1 MDAASD
7 TVIYPSV
14 NPNLRSSVEIHLLES
29 SFDNF
34 DSFVKFMSDKNNTK
48 AITFQ
53 DYYESGGIS
62 ELQKETTY
70 LHYQIPVSFAI
81 ERHQISSNETGEITN
96 ERHLVAKLE
105 QLTQVEQMLEKMGI
119 EINQWEVSGGYGAY
133 LVLSTNSNT
142 SQLIGWFYTD
152 VSQTVNPYLHIFCI
166 GV

>member
-1 MDAASD
+1 MLKLKFADGTVLDAASD
-7 TVIYPSV
+7 TTIHPSI

-70 LHYQIPVSFAI
+70 LYYQIPVSFAI
-81 ERHQISSNETGEITN
+81 ERHQTSSNETGEITN
-96 ERHLVAKLE
+96 ERHLVAQLE
-105 QLTQVEQMLEKMGI
+105 QLTQVEQMLEKIGI
-119 EINQWEVSGGYGAY
+119 EINQ
-133 LVLSTNSNT
+133 
-142 SQLIGWFYTD
+142 
-152 VSQTVNPYLHIFCI
+152 
-166 GV
+166 